1 MVGLLLSILWYTVV
15 LNLKLGSGMGLQVDG
30 NDICAIPSW
39 AFLLFPLDERGR
51 SSPCQDKEVIVDM
64 TQSLDGEEAAAVVE
78 DLVKA
83 DAMQWDM
90 KLVLDG
96 GGGRCIIWS

>member
-1 MVGLLLSILWYTVV
+1 
-15 LNLKLGSGMGLQVDG
+15 MGWDFHRHS
-30 NDICAIPSW
+30 AIQKADPTW
-39 AFLLFPLDERGR
+39 R
-51 SSPCQDKEVIVDM
+51 CQDKEVVVDM

-90 KLVLDG
+90 KLGSAGDRCRG
-96 GGGRCIIWS
+96 ASGFSTQKWGR

>member
-1 MVGLLLSILWYTVV
+1 
-15 LNLKLGSGMGLQVDG
+15 
-30 NDICAIPSW
+30 
-39 AFLLFPLDERGR
+39 
-51 SSPCQDKEVIVDM
+51 M

-96 GGGRCIIWS
+96 GGGRCII

>member
-1 MVGLLLSILWYTVV
+1 LTSAGADFAS
-15 LNLKLGSGMGLQVDG
+15 
-30 NDICAIPSW
+30 
-39 AFLLFPLDERGR
+39 
-51 SSPCQDKEVIVDM
+51 CQDKEVIVDM

-90 KLVLDG
+90 KLV
-96 GGGRCIIWS
+96 

>member
-1 MVGLLLSILWYTVV
+1 MFQ
-15 LNLKLGSGMGLQVDG
+15 NLRHKDLEKNEFVQKWRRTWNKL
-30 NDICAIPSW
+30 
-39 AFLLFPLDERGR
+39 E
-51 SSPCQDKEVIVDM
+51 DKEVVVDM

-90 KLVLDG
+90 KLVLQ
-96 GGGRCIIWS
+96 

>member
-1 MVGLLLSILWYTVV
+1 MV
-15 LNLKLGSGMGLQVDG
+15 
-30 NDICAIPSW
+30 
-39 AFLLFPLDERGR
+39 
-51 SSPCQDKEVIVDM
+51 VDM

-90 KLVLDG
+90 QLVAGIQRYWCALL
-96 GGGRCIIWS
+96 RC

>member
-1 MVGLLLSILWYTVV
+1 M
-15 LNLKLGSGMGLQVDG
+15 DG
-30 NDICAIPSW
+30 NNISAIPGW
-39 AFLLFPLDERGR
+39 ALKYFFHLTSAGADFA
-51 SSPCQDKEVIVDM
+51 SCQDKEVIVDM

-90 KLVLDG
+90 KLVWSMVAVIRLHARL
-96 GGGRCIIWS
+96 GRHEMAVGKDSVQSCI

>member
-1 MVGLLLSILWYTVV
+1 MD
-15 LNLKLGSGMGLQVDG
+15 LNLKLRSGIRL
-30 NDICAIPSW
+30 PSGW
-39 AFLLFPLDERGR
+39 QPYLYDPRLSLKKILFFHLTSAGADFA
-51 SSPCQDKEVIVDM
+51 SCQDKEVIVDM

-90 KLVLDG
+90 KLV
-96 GGGRCIIWS
+96 